1 MAETKDET
9 IVDEQMFEKPPVYLE
24 FTVGRTLNQG
34 NYESARINVG
44 MTIPCYLEEIDE
56 VFEFAKDWVDKKAS
70 EIIDSLTDTE

>member
-1 MAETKDET
+1 
-9 IVDEQMFEKPPVYLE
+9 
-24 FTVGRTLNQG
+24 
-34 NYESARINVG
+34 